1 MNDIYDECYRK
12 RKKFESV
19 GLPNEENLELP
30 FLAYGF
36 FKPRQL
42 AYHLIKGYV
51 FNKPKGV
58 SINYRLY
65 HINGMP
71 VLKPHEY
78 AKWGVD
84 AYIIKFRYGKEKSAY
99 NKIGLSKNKH
109 IYKWDV
115 ISLGCEKVNVL
126 VNAGKE
132 SFPIYSGEWNNYDWR
147 NDPIYADTLEY
158 LDKNIAQLK
167 KEFNNNKFDTS
178 NTSMRFIHIQSL
190 YRTLWTAIDRFLT
203 FRYGDTQKWNVRKW
217 ADEEFF
223 KKALSLN
230 HNALF
235 QQKFYENEEK
245 IYWGDGKW
253 DKAVFSATD
262 LTKYDLSPDKPTCS
276 ALYYYTLRNNVV
288 HAGKMDDKEVHMVL
302 NALLGLT
309 EIFRYSLSKV
319 SKKRY

>member
-1 MNDIYDECYRK
+1 MNDYDECYRK
-12 RKKFESV
+12 RKEFESV
-19 GLPNEENLELP
+19 GVPDEKNLELP

-78 AKWGVD
+78 AKWEVD
-84 AYIIKFRYGKEKSAY
+84 AYIIEFRHGKEKPAY

-115 ISLGCEKVNVL
+115 ISLCGKKVNVL
-126 VNAGKE
+126 VNAGDE
-132 SFPIYSGEWNNYDWR
+132 SFPIYTGEWNNYDWR
-147 NDPIYADTLEY
+147 NDPIYQNTLDY
-158 LDKNIAQLK
+158 LDENIAQLK
-167 KEFNNNKFDTS
+167 IDFNNNDLDIA
-178 NTSMRFIHIQSL
+178 NNPMRFIHIQSL

-217 ADEEFF
+217 ADEDFF
-223 KKALSLN
+223 KKALRDN

-235 QQKFYENEEK
+235 QQRFYENEED
-245 IYWGDGKW
+245 IDWGNDEW
-253 DKAVFSATD
+253 DKTVFSATD
-262 LTKYDLSPDKPTCS
+262 LDDYTLNPSHPTCS

-288 HAGKMDDKEVHMVL
+288 HAGKMLPSEVNMVL

-309 EIFRYSLSKV
+309 EIFRYSLDKV
-319 SKKRY
+319 SEKRY

>member
-1 MNDIYDECYRK
+1 MNDYDECYRK

-19 GLPNEENLELP
+19 GIPDKKNLKLP

-71 VLKPHEY
+71 VLKPHEH

-84 AYIIKFRYGKEKSAY
+84 AYIIEFKYGSEKPAY

-115 ISLGCEKVNVL
+115 ISLGGEKVNVL
-126 VNAGKE
+126 VNAGDE
-132 SFPIYSGEWNNYDWR
+132 SFPIYTGEWNNYDWR
-147 NDPIYADTLEY
+147 NDPIYWNTLDY

-167 KEFNNNKFDTS
+167 IDFNNSDLDISHNP
-178 NTSMRFIHIQSL
+178 MRFIHVQSL

-217 ADEEFF
+217 ADEDFF
-223 KKALSLN
+223 KKALRDN

-235 QQKFYENEEK
+235 QQNFYENEED
-245 IYWGDGKW
+245 IDWGNDKW
-253 DKAVFSATD
+253 DKTVFSATD
-262 LTKYDLSPDKPTCS
+262 LDDYDLNPSKPTCS

-288 HAGKMDDKEVHMVL
+288 HAGKMLPNEVNMVL

-309 EIFRYSLSKV
+309 EIFRYSIEEV
-319 SKKRY
+319 KKKKY

>member
-1 MNDIYDECYRK
+1 MYDECYRE

-19 GLPNEENLELP
+19 GVPDEENLELP

-42 AYHLIKGYV
+42 AYHLIDGYV
-51 FNKPKGV
+51 FNRPKGV

-78 AKWGVD
+78 ARWGVD
-84 AYIIKFRYGKEKSAY
+84 AYIIEFKYGKEKSAY

-115 ISLGCEKVNVL
+115 ISLGGEKVNVL
-126 VNAGKE
+126 VNAGDE
-132 SFPIYSGEWNNYDWR
+132 SFPIYTGEWDNYDWR
-147 NDPIYADTLEY
+147 NDPIYENTLSY
-158 LDKNIAQLK
+158 LDENIAQLK
-167 KEFNNNKFDTS
+167 IEFNNNDFDIVD
-178 NTSMRFIHIQSL
+178 NPMRFIHVQSL

-217 ADEEFF
+217 ADECFF
-223 KKALSLN
+223 KKALSEN
-230 HNALF
+230 HEALF
-235 QQKFYENEEK
+235 KQKFYENEEDVD
-245 IYWGDGKW
+245 WGNGKW
-253 DKAVFSATD
+253 DKTVFSATD
-262 LTKYDLSPDKPTCS
+262 LENYDLDSDKPTCS

-288 HAGKMDDKEVHMVL
+288 HAGKMSDNEVNMVL

-309 EIFRYSLSKV
+309 EIFRYSLKILD
-319 SKKRY
+319 KKKD